1 MTKKQEILNAFHYR
15 FACKEFDVSKK
26 MTDED
31 FEFIL
36 ETARLS
42 PSSFGFEPWKLL
54 IVENT
59 ALRQAFMP
67 HAWGAQTQLPTA
79 DKFVIVLSRTKNGLL
94 PESDYIQNHLKNVA
108 QMPADVV
115 QGYTNHFRNF
125 LENDFDLLAN
135 DRLVFE
141 WASRQAYLAMANMM
155 TSAAAIGIDSCP
167 IEGFDKQAIEQL
179 LIAES
184 LLDTDT
190 FGVSAMLAFGYRKDE
205 PSRQKIRQSLE
216 AHVQTIY

>member
-1 MTKKQEILNAFHYR
+1 M
-15 FACKEFDVSKK
+15 
-26 MTDED
+26 
-31 FEFIL
+31 
-36 ETARLS
+36 
-42 PSSFGFEPWKLL
+42 
-54 IVENT
+54 
-59 ALRQAFMP
+59 
-67 HAWGAQTQLPTA
+67 
-79 DKFVIVLSRTKNGLL
+79 
-94 PESDYIQNHLKNVA
+94 
-108 QMPADVV
+108 
-115 QGYTNHFRNF
+115 QGYTNHFRNV

-155 TSAAAIGIDSCP
+155 TSVAAIGIDSCP

-179 LIAES
+179 LIAEN